1 MFSSFLTSGDLCRPS
16 PLVTFAN
23 SLDADQ
29 DQRDV
34 DPDLGSNRLTLL

>member
-1 MFSSFLTSGDLCRPS
+1 MFSFFLAGGDLYRPS
-16 PLVTFAN
+16 LLVTFAN

-34 DPDLGSNRLTLL
+34 DPDLGSNRLTL